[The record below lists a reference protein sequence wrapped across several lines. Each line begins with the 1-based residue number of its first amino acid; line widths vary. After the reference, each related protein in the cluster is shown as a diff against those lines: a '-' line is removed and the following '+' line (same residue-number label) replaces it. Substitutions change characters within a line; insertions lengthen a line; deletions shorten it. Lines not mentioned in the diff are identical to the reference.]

1 MNRLNLSAEDTARV
15 LARIRDR
22 AGGRQRRPHTGRHRR
37 PEKTKTAEDD
47 VREEDGVR
55 DGDDVIGEDDVRDE
69 DGVRDAVDVRDE
81 DDIRDEDGVVIDEKQ
96 VEKQWTEFARWR
108 KKRRRQKKL
117 RKRILNDVL
126 RELGIV
132 LKKKTRQNESCALP
146 TDLLVKE

>member
-1 MNRLNLSAEDTARV
+1 VNRLNLSAEDTARV

-22 AGGRQRRPHTGRHRR
+22 AGGGHRRPHAGRHRR
-37 PEKTKTAEDD
+37 PEKTKTTEKAK
-47 VREEDGVR
+47 
-55 DGDDVIGEDDVRDE
+55 DDVIDVDDVRDE
-69 DGVRDAVDVRDE
+69 DDVRDQDDVRDKDDVRAE
-81 DDIRDEDGVVIDEKQ
+81 DDVVIDEKQ

-108 KKRRRQKKL
+108 KKRRRQRRL